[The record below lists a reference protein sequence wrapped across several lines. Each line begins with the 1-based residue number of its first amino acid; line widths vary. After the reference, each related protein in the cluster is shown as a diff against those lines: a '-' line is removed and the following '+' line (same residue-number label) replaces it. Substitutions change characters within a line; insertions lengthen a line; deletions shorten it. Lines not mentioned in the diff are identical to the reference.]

1 MTIELQAGRA
11 TLEKLH
17 TALDLLEVVKED
29 LRALMSNPDGA
40 QFLFERK
47 RDLTH
52 AVGRASVAAEDLAEC
67 EAELQYG
74 WNRS

>member
-11 TLEKLH
+11 TLEKLLK
-17 TALDLLEVVKED
+17 ALDLLEVVKED
-29 LRALMSNPDGA
+29 LMALMSSPEGA

-47 RDLTH
+47 RDLTY
-52 AVGRASVAAEDLAEC
+52 AVGRASDAAEALAGC
-67 EAELQYG
+67 EAELQQG